1 MANEKIKQEMI
12 DYLNRK
18 LTGDIY
24 NSEEK
29 IEELYNAYRLG
40 HELLS
45 PDGEVLEW
53 NSSTD
58 TWSIGSSK

>member
-45 PDGEVLEW
+45 PDREVLEW
-53 NSSTD
+53 DRSTD